1 MEKGYLFF
9 ILIFVAI
16 NFQSFSQSHQPARAN
31 RLQHVMEDC
40 RGDSVKLLER
50 LSAIR
55 FHQLLNEYRVEKG
68 LNPVAWNEYLWLTAR
83 NHGIYLGL
91 EGEFAHEQN
100 LATSRYFTGTRPGDR
115 LRYVFDGGGM
125 WWNGENIHSHTMFRK
140 KDWNEKI
147 ESIALRSLNS
157 WKGSPGHN
165 RNMLTKGHTIHAV
178 AMIVSEGRVIAVSMF
193 GASRNDSKEAKHPYF
208 NFDIELLELLKRKPI
223 YRDNSLMQYVHS
235 NPDLCTDLL
244 SDYINHYKNKV
255 SVGTQKKTLEQDFY
269 SKVLGFSIE
278 DKKRP
283 DKVLRTAARKHASYM
298 AANDIGTNKESKRG
312 KKFYGKTVANR
323 VARSDGKLFWFLKK
337 HTDAL
342 EFTLK
347 LEYSSEALFS
357 ALVNHDIFEKLI
369 RTNSID
375 ISSIESFGYSF
386 KVKRKDGKLKIY
398 VVLLV
403 SVDKNL
409 IS

>member
-1 MEKGYLFF
+1 MGKKSVFAG
-9 ILIFVAI
+9 LIFVAI
-16 NFQSFSQSHQPARAN
+16 HFQSFSQNHQLARSDN
-31 RLQHVMEDC
+31 LQHVMEDC

-68 LNPVAWNEYLWLTAR
+68 LNPVAWNEHLWLAAR
-83 NHGIYLGL
+83 NHAIYLGL

-100 LATSRYFTGTRPGDR
+100 RTTSRYFTGTRPGDR
-115 LRYVFDGGGM
+115 LRYVFDGRGM
-125 WWNGENIHSHTMFRK
+125 WWNGENIHSHTMYSK

-193 GASRNDSKEAKHPYF
+193 GASRRNIKSTKYPYF
-208 NFDIELLELLKRKPI
+208 DIDTGLLELINRKPI
-223 YRDNSLMQYVHS
+223 YKDNGLMHYVHS
-235 NPDLCTDLL
+235 NPDLCSDLL
-244 SDYINHYKNKV
+244 SDYIDHYKNKV

-269 SKVLGFSIE
+269 SKVLGFSKK
-278 DKKRP
+278 DKWRQ
-283 DKVLRTAARKHASYM
+283 DKVLRTAAKKHVSYM
-298 AANDIGTNKESKRG
+298 AANNVETSEESKQE

-323 VARSDGKLFWFLKK
+323 VARSAGKLFWFWTK
-337 HTDAL
+337 HTDAQ
-342 EFTLK
+342 EFALRI
-347 LEYSSEALFS
+347 EYNSEVLFT
-357 ALVNHDIFEKLI
+357 ALVNQDIFEKLI
-369 RTNSID
+369 VANSIE
-375 ISSIESFGYSF
+375 ISAINSFGYSF
-386 KVKRKDGKLKIY
+386 KVKRRDGKLRIY

-403 SVDKNL
+403 QE
-409 IS
+409 